1 MNDTAR
7 PARAVPRRGRHPHD
21 DAPDTAREQAL
32 LAALPEGPARQVL
45 IGRVV
50 RAWLP
55 MARRLARRYQ
65 GRGEDTEDLEQVAA
79 LGLTKAVLR
88 FRPERGN
95 AFESYAVPMIVGEIK
110 RHFRDCTW
118 DVHVPRRVQELRR
131 AVREAVKELDTGD
144 HGGVPGAAA
153 LAAHTGLT
161 PQEVRLGLSAL
172 ECYSVLSLDADTTAP
187 GGGHTLLATLGTLD
201 PGYQQVVR
209 REAVRPGL
217 DRLAERQRRIL
228 YLRFWCDM
236 TQRSIAD
243 RMEISQ
249 MHVSRLL
256 RDTCE
261 QLRREVEELTGPDGA
276 GRAAGAATA
285 ADAGPAPRG

>member
-21 DAPDTAREQAL
+21 DAPDTSREQAL
-32 LAALPEGPARQVL
+32 LATLSDGADRELL
-45 IGRVV
+45 TGRIV

-65 GRGEDTEDLEQVAA
+65 GRGEDAEDLEQVAA

-131 AVREAVKELDTGD
+131 SVREAVRELDTGD
-144 HGGVPGAAA
+144 HGGVPGIGT
-153 LAAHTGLT
+153 LSAHTGLT
-161 PQEVRLGLSAL
+161 PQEVRSGLAAL
-172 ECYSVLSLDADTTAP
+172 ECYSVLSLDSDPTSP
-187 GGGHTLLATLGTLD
+187 GGGHTLLATLGSVD
-201 PGYQQVVR
+201 PGFQQVVR

-228 YLRFWCDM
+228 YLRFYCDM

-243 RMEISQ
+243 QLEISQ

-261 QLRREVEELTGPDGA
+261 QLRREVEEITGDSGTDPAPGT
-276 GRAAGAATA
+276 ATA
-285 ADAGPAPRG
+285 DRGPAARE

>member
-7 PARAVPRRGRHPHD
+7 PGRAVPRRGRHPHD

-32 LAALPEGPARQVL
+32 LTTLPEGPARQVL
-45 IGRVV
+45 TSRIV

-65 GRGEDTEDLEQVAA
+65 GRGEDAEDLEQVAA

-88 FRPERGN
+88 FRPERN
-95 AFESYAVPMIVGEIK
+95 TAFESYAVPMIVGEIK

-118 DVHVPRRVQELRR
+118 DVHVPRKVQELRR
-131 AVREAVKELDTGD
+131 TVREAVKDLDTGD
-144 HGGVPGAAA
+144 HGGVPGVAA
-153 LAAHTGLT
+153 LSARTGLS

-172 ECYSVLSLDADTTAP
+172 ECYSVLSLDSDPTGP
-187 GGGHTLLATLGTLD
+187 QGGHTLLATLGTAD

-217 DRLAERQRRIL
+217 DRLAERQRYIL

-261 QLRREVEELTGPDGA
+261 QLRREAEGVG
-276 GRAAGAATA
+276 AAGGQRPSPGAAPA
-285 ADAGPAPRG
+285 ARGTGRRR